1 MLYIYNEAAYIFSLS
16 QPPKRNL
23 AKRSRMTKCSIQL
36 IKEKNLLAA
45 QINTIFL
52 PDQHVSLK
60 QQLAN
65 VKNKI
70 RLYLMALVS
79 KEGRKRFQSQPVL
92 VMLVRLFLAQN
103 VMLTSK

>member
-1 MLYIYNEAAYIFSLS
+1 
-16 QPPKRNL
+16 
-23 AKRSRMTKCSIQL
+23 MTKCSIQL

-52 PDQHVSLK
+52 PDQHVFLK

-79 KEGRKRFQSQPVL
+79 KEGKQRFQSQPVL